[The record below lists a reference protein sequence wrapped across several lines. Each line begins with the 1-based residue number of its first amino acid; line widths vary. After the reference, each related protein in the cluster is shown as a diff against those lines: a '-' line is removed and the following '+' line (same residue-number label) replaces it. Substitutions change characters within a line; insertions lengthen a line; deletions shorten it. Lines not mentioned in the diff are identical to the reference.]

1 MSDKQRGEHGLRA
14 DPSPLAEEKGKAG
27 FPKQHQPWPGTERK
41 MDPPPDHGEET
52 YEGSGKL
59 VGRKALITGG
69 DSGIGRAI
77 AIAFA
82 REGADV
88 AIAYLNEHDDA
99 QDTLK
104 WIERAGRKSLAI
116 QGDLSNAAHC
126 KEIVHQVV
134 EEFGSIDIL
143 VNNAGTHQEAPTL
156 GEITPEQLEYTFRT
170 NFFSQVY
177 TCQAALEHMDEGA
190 VIINTGSVT
199 GLDGHQTLIDYAAT
213 KAAIHNFT
221 KSLAQ
226 QVAPRGIRVN
236 AVAPGPV
243 WTPLIASTRDPEQIK
258 DFGKDTLWKRAAQP
272 AELAPSYVFLASTD
286 ARYITGEIIAVTG
299 LTVTSR

>member
-1 MSDKQRGEHGLRA
+1 MSDKQRAEHGLRV
-14 DPSPLAEEKGKAG
+14 DPSPLTEQTGQAG
-27 FPKQHQPWPGTERK
+27 FPKQHQPWPGSERK
-41 MDPPPDHGEET
+41 MHPVPDHGEET
-52 YEGSGKL
+52 YEGAGKL
-59 VGRKALITGG
+59 IGRRTLITGG

-99 QDTLK
+99 QDTLR
-104 WIERAGRKSLAI
+104 WIQRAGRKSLAI

-126 KEIVHQVV
+126 KEVVHQVV
-134 EEFGSIDIL
+134 EEFGGIDIL

-156 GEITPEQLEYTFRT
+156 GDISQEQLEYTFRT
-170 NFFSQVY
+170 NFFSQIY
-177 TCQAALEHMDEGA
+177 ASQAALEHMEEGG
-190 VIINTGSVT
+190 VILNTGSVT
-199 GLDGHQTLIDYAAT
+199 GLDGHATLIDYAAT

-226 QVAPRGIRVN
+226 QVAARGIRVN

-243 WTPLIASTRDPEQIK
+243 WTPLITSTRDPAMLEG
-258 DFGKDTLWKRAAQP
+258 FGKDTLWKRAAQP
-272 AELAPSYVFLASTD
+272 AELAPTYVFLASSD
-286 ARYITGEIIAVTG
+286 SRYITGEIIAITG